1 MSEVRVVL
9 SALARIA
16 IMLLLGWFLGLATSA
31 PAYAVSGMTWDF
43 EGGLLD
49 PWTPFVTPNGSIGD
63 PGGTIGQR
71 GMADI
76 VLFDIDGPGPLP
88 ESLSVQLNVGQIV
101 HLPSLE
107 PAGGGVTHSPFFFA
121 GDLSISV
128 DIATH
133 NPNGIPNDE
142 GGIFELLFDG
152 IVQDSLDFEVI
163 LGGGSEF
170 GQLSVSSLLISE
182 GTHDIAIRV
191 TRPRE
196 NLGGGATPLQYIDNI
211 VVTGNIPEPQTVI
224 LLGAAL
230 LGLAALR
237 SRQQLGSP
245 AAANPILCIRKKK
258 PLR

>member
-16 IMLLLGWFLGLATSA
+16 MLLLLGWFLALATSA
-31 PAYAVSGMTWDF
+31 PAHAISVMTWDF

-49 PWTPFVTPNGSIGD
+49 PWTTFVTPNGSIGATD
-63 PGGTIGQR
+63 T
-71 GMADI
+71 ADI
-76 VLFDIDGPGPLP
+76 VLFDIDGPGSLP

-101 HLPSLE
+101 HLPGLE
-107 PAGGGVTHSPFFFA
+107 PAGGGITHSAFFLA
-121 GDLSISV
+121 GDLSITV

-133 NPNGIPNDE
+133 NPNGSPNLS
-142 GGIFELLFDG
+142 GGIFELLFDE
-152 IVQDSLDFEVI
+152 IVQDTLDFELI
-163 LGGGSEF
+163 QGGGTEF
-170 GQLSVSSLLISE
+170 GQLAVSSLLISE
-182 GTHDIAIRV
+182 GMHDLAIRI

-211 VVTGNIPEPQTVI
+211 VVSAVVPEPQTAI

-237 SRQQLGSP
+237 SRQRR
-245 AAANPILCIRKKK
+245 AI
-258 PLR
+258 

>member
-1 MSEVRVVL
+1 MSEFRVVL

-16 IMLLLGWFLGLATSA
+16 IMLLLGWFLALATSA
-31 PAYAVSGMTWDF
+31 PAHAVSVMTWDF

-49 PWTPFVTPNGSIGD
+49 PWTTFLTPNGSIGATD
-63 PGGTIGQR
+63 T
-71 GMADI
+71 ADI

-88 ESLSVQLNVGQIV
+88 ESLSVQLNVGQIDYV
-101 HLPSLE
+101 PD
-107 PAGGGVTHSPFFFA
+107 PAAGGGIMHSAFFLA
-121 GDLSISV
+121 GDLSITV

-133 NPNGIPNDE
+133 NPNSSPNDE

-163 LGGGSEF
+163 LGGGTEF

-182 GTHDIAIRV
+182 GTHDLAIRV

-211 VVTGNIPEPQTVI
+211 VVMAVVPEPQTAI

-237 SRQQLGSP
+237 SRQRR
-245 AAANPILCIRKKK
+245 AI
-258 PLR
+258 

>member
-31 PAYAVSGMTWDF
+31 PAHAISVMTWDF

-49 PWTPFVTPNGSIGD
+49 PWTTFLTPNGSIGD
-63 PGGTIGQR
+63 PDGTIGQR

-76 VLFDIDGPGPLP
+76 VLFDTNNDSIATR
-88 ESLSVQLNVGQIV
+88 SVQLNVGQII
-101 HLPSLE
+101 HLTGLD
-107 PAGGGVTHSPFFFA
+107 PAGGGITHSAFFLT
-121 GDLSISV
+121 GDLSITV
-128 DIATH
+128 DIATQ
-133 NPNGIPNDE
+133 NPDSRLNDE

-152 IVQDSLDFEVI
+152 IVQDSLDFELI
-163 LGGGSEF
+163 LGSGTEF

-182 GTHDIAIRV
+182 GTHDIAIRI

-196 NLGGGATPLQYIDNI
+196 NLGAGATPLQYIDNI
-211 VVTGNIPEPQTVI
+211 VVSGTSVVPEPQTAI

-237 SRQQLGSP
+237 SRQGH
-245 AAANPILCIRKKK
+245 AI
-258 PLR
+258 

>member
-31 PAYAVSGMTWDF
+31 PAHAVSVMTWDF

-49 PWTPFVTPNGSIGD
+49 PWTTFLTPNGSIGPTD
-63 PGGTIGQR
+63 T
-71 GMADI
+71 ADI

-107 PAGGGVTHSPFFFA
+107 AAGGGIMHSAFFLA
-121 GDLSISV
+121 GDLSITV

-133 NPNGIPNDE
+133 NPNGLPNDE

-152 IVQDSLDFEVI
+152 IVQDSLDFEVV
-163 LGGGSEF
+163 LGRGSEF
-170 GQLSVSSLLISE
+170 GQLSLPSLLISE
-182 GTHDIAIRV
+182 GMHDIAIRV

-211 VVTGNIPEPQTVI
+211 VVMANVPEPQTMI

-237 SRQQLGSP
+237 SRQRLGSP
-245 AAANPILCIRKKK
+245 AATNPILCTRKKK

>member
-1 MSEVRVVL
+1 MSEFRVVL

-16 IMLLLGWFLGLATSA
+16 IMLLLGWFLALATSA
-31 PAYAVSGMTWDF
+31 PAHAVSVMTWDF

-49 PWTPFVTPNGSIGD
+49 PWTTFLTPNGSIGATD
-63 PGGTIGQR
+63 T
-71 GMADI
+71 ADI

-88 ESLSVQLNVGQIV
+88 ESLSVQLNVGQIDYV
-101 HLPSLE
+101 PDLA
-107 PAGGGVTHSPFFFA
+107 AGGGIMDSAFFLA
-121 GDLSISV
+121 GDLSITV

-133 NPNGIPNDE
+133 NPNSSPNDE

-163 LGGGSEF
+163 LGGGTEF

-182 GTHDIAIRV
+182 GTHDLAIRV

-211 VVTGNIPEPQTVI
+211 VVMAVVPEPQTAI

-237 SRQQLGSP
+237 SRHRRAQ
-245 AAANPILCIRKKK
+245 
-258 PLR
+258 